1 MARNGRLVPYDY
13 ILMAFHVPWL
23 LADRLFFEIFGK
35 NRHFSA
41 NATALGLHP
50 PSEAAGR
57 VGNRAISEFDGEVW
71 RGGSTVKQCGLPSP
85 ATLSRAD
92 PPQTAFREGEVGG
105 VQREVSYSC

>member
-50 PSEAAGR
+50 PSEASGR
-57 VGNRAISEFDGEVW
+57 VGNRAFSEFAGE
-71 RGGSTVKQCGLPSP
+71 GLALHEHQIKGSTERST
-85 ATLSRAD
+85 TLFAQRI
-92 PPQTAFREGEVGG
+92 GG
-105 VQREVSYSC
+105 AIHDYELKIGNDC

>member
-50 PSEAAGR
+50 PSEASGR
-57 VGNRAISEFDGEVW
+57 VGNRAFSEFAGE
-71 RGGSTVKQCGLPSP
+71 GLALHEHQSKGSTERSVDCS
-85 ATLSRAD
+85 
-92 PPQTAFREGEVGG
+92 
-105 VQREVSYSC
+105 